1 MAADIASGAAPTT
14 KSGTRSLQYRV
25 TAFEDVKMKLLVKFN
40 LVLCAV
46 FAIGFVTAGYVCNRL
61 LQQNAKAEIM
71 ENARIMIEA
80 AIAVRTYTATQI
92 KPLLE
97 TQIKYSFLPQ
107 SVPAYSAN
115 SYFSQLQKKFPDYSY
130 KEATLNPTNPV
141 NRATD
146 WEADLVEEFRKS
158 HDKKEIVG
166 ERDTPNGR
174 TLFIARPMTVSSMAC
189 LSCHDTAEDAPRT
202 MVERYG
208 SANGF
213 GWKLNDIV
221 TAQIVSV
228 PTQVVLQ
235 RAKYIFKTF
244 MFSLAAVFGI
254 LLLAINA
261 LLIFIVIRP
270 VNRLSGMAS
279 SVSLGNAE
287 ISEFPVS
294 GKDEISELAQ
304 SFNRMARSL
313 LEAMKLLKV

>member
-1 MAADIASGAAPTT
+1 
-14 KSGTRSLQYRV
+14 
-25 TAFEDVKMKLLVKFN
+25 MKLLTKIN
-40 LVLCAV
+40 LVLCMV
-46 FAIGFVTAGYVCNRL
+46 FAVGFLTTGYVCNRL

-71 ENARIMIEA
+71 ENARIMMEA
-80 AIAVRTYTATQI
+80 AVAVRTYTATQI

-130 KEATLNPTNPV
+130 KEATLNPTNPI

-166 ERDTPNGR
+166 ERNTPSGMS
-174 TLFIARPMTVSSMAC
+174 LYIARPMTVSSPAC

-213 GWKLNDIV
+213 GWKLNDII

-228 PTQVVLQ
+228 PTQLALQ
-235 RAKYIFKTF
+235 RARDVFKTF
-244 MFSLAAVFGI
+244 MISLAAVFGI
-254 LLLAINA
+254 LLVAINA
-261 LLIFIVIRP
+261 LLIFAVVRP
-270 VNRLSGMAS
+270 VNELSGMAS
-279 SVSLGNAE
+279 SVSLGNSE
-287 ISEFPVS
+287 IREFPVS
-294 GKDEISELAQ
+294 GKGEIAELAH

-313 LEAMKLLKV
+313 VEAMKMLRT

>member
-1 MAADIASGAAPTT
+1 
-14 KSGTRSLQYRV
+14 
-25 TAFEDVKMKLLVKFN
+25 MKLLLKFN
-40 LVLCAV
+40 LVLCIV
-46 FAIGFVTAGYVCNRL
+46 FAVGFATAGYVCNRL
-61 LQQNAKAEIM
+61 LQQNARAEIM

-80 AIAVRTYTATQI
+80 AMAVRTYTATQI

-97 TQIKYSFLPQ
+97 TQMKYTFLPQ

-130 KEATLNPTNPV
+130 KEATLNPTNPI

-158 HDKKEIVG
+158 HDKKEVIG

-174 TLFIARPMTVSSMAC
+174 MLYIARPMTVSSMAC
-189 LSCHDTAEDAPRT
+189 LSCHDTAEDAPQT

-208 SANGF
+208 AANGF

-228 PTQVVLQ
+228 PTQLAVQ
-235 RAKYIFKTF
+235 RARNVFKTF
-244 MFSLAAVFGI
+244 MISLAAVFGV
-254 LLLAINA
+254 LLVATNA
-261 LLIFIVIRP
+261 LLVFVVIHP
-270 VNRLSGMAS
+270 VNQLSHMAS
-279 SVSLGNAE
+279 DVSLGHSE
-287 ISEFPVS
+287 ISEFPVT
-294 GKDEISELAQ
+294 GKDEIAELSH

-313 LEAMKLLKV
+313 IEAMKMLRT